1 MQSTSKWRDKRSV
14 VHPQNGIRSGL
25 RKETDTCFKVAKL
38 ENMMLSE
45 IIQSPKGKCCVI
57 PLT

>member
-1 MQSTSKWRDKRSV
+1 MWRIHTMEYGPALEGNS
-14 VHPQNGIRSGL
+14 
-25 RKETDTCFKVAKL
+25 DTCYKVDKL

-45 IIQSPKGKCCVI
+45 IIQSPKDKCCVI